1 MYLGVFV
8 KKCLLCRL
16 KLTCTYNI
24 YDRELF
30 VYFIFWQD
38 VQTETVLMILL
49 RLAEDVISM
58 DSHLQSNRK
67 KQITQE
73 LNTQAQGLFNFFIET
88 LQINTTKYRTLKV

>member
-1 MYLGVFV
+1 MT
-8 KKCLLCRL
+8 R
-16 KLTCTYNI
+16 TYNI
-24 YDRELF
+24 YNRELF

-88 LQINTTKYRTLKV
+88 LQINTTKYRTLKVKGNNFYSNKLVTCF

>member
-1 MYLGVFV
+1 M
-8 KKCLLCRL
+8 
-16 KLTCTYNI
+16 TCTYNI
-24 YDRELF
+24 YNTELF

-38 VQTETVLMILL
+38 VQTETVLMVLL

>member
-1 MYLGVFV
+1 M
-8 KKCLLCRL
+8 
-16 KLTCTYNI
+16 
-24 YDRELF
+24 F
-30 VYFIFWQD
+30 VYFIFCQD

-88 LQINTTKYRTLKV
+88 LQINTTKYRTLKVESNNSNKPVTCF